1 MKRTML
7 FFAMSLAFTSLVNAE
22 DNTKTNKTVDVK
34 CHIELNGG
42 RESIYFATVNE
53 NALKNL
59 DKRLINRK
67 IPTVYSKNKQQ
78 VNRVYECVKMTDDF
92 STAQARVLFAKY
104 PK

>member
-1 MKRTML
+1 MNRL
-7 FFAMSLAFTSLVNAE
+7 LLCFALCLTLSFSVNAAKNE
-22 DNTKTNKTVDVK
+22 KAEKNIDVK

-42 RESIYFATVNE
+42 RESIYFATINE

-67 IPTVYSKNKQQ
+67 IPTVYSKAKQQ
-78 VNRVYECVKMTDDF
+78 VNQVYECVKMTDDF

-104 PK
+104 PR